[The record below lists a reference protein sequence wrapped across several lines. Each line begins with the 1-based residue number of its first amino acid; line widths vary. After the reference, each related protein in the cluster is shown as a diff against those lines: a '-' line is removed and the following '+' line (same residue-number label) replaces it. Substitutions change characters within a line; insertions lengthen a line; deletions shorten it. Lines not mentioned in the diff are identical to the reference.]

1 MGIKKFKPVTP
12 GTRFR
17 STPDFSEIT
26 TDKPY
31 KPLTEPNKRKG
42 GRNAHGR
49 ITAFQV
55 QEI

>member
-17 STPDFSEIT
+17 SGPDFAEIT

-31 KPLTEPNKRKG
+31 KPLTEP
-42 GRNAHGR
+42 
-49 ITAFQV
+49 
-55 QEI
+55 

>member
-17 STPDFSEIT
+17 SGSDFADVT

-31 KPLTEPNKRKG
+31 KPLTEPSKRKG
-42 GRNAHGR
+42 GRNANGDR
-49 ITAFQV
+49 KSV
-55 QEI
+55 V